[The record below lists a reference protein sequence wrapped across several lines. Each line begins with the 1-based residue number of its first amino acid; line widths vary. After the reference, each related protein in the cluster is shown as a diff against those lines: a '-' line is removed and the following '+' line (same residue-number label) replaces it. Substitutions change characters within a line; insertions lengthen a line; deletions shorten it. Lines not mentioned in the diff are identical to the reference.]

1 MRPPW
6 TVLAALAVAASCA
19 SGAAFAAVDANS
31 ASVDALRTVRG
42 VGPRIAQRI
51 VDERRRGPYA
61 SLDDLQARVRGVGPG
76 SARKMAAAGLTVGRT
91 GRVPAVVERG
101 TGRAAAGDEALPA
114 SSEARR
120 GTAARA
126 APAAVAGGATR

>member
-19 SGAAFAAVDANS
+19 SGAAFAAVDANT

-61 SLDDLQARVRGVGPG
+61 SLDDLQARVRGVGPPLRP
-76 SARKMAAAGLTVGRT
+76 SHRAPRAY
-91 GRVPAVVERG
+91 PAEVNCVV
-101 TGRAAAGDEALPA
+101 
-114 SSEARR
+114 
-120 GTAARA
+120 
-126 APAAVAGGATR
+126 